1 MTIMNFD
8 IHQGSFSIS
17 TDHEKLNFDFIHDYL
32 CNQSYWAQGRSREV
46 VEKSIRN
53 SLCFGVFDEEQQ
65 VGFARIV
72 SDYIT
77 FAWLCDVF
85 IAESHRGQGLGK
97 WLVKSVISHPEVES
111 VKNILLATSNAH
123 EFYRKYGGFKALQ
136 GFDKWMVRHLETKS
150 EEQT

>member
-1 MTIMNFD
+1 MN
-8 IHQGSFSIS
+8 IEYHQGKFSIL
-17 TDHEKLNFDFIHDYL
+17 TDRKQLNINFIHDYL

-53 SLCFGVFDEEQQ
+53 SLCFGVFEGERQ

-85 IAESHRGQGLGK
+85 IAKSHRGQGLGK
-97 WLVKSVISHPEVES
+97 WLIKSVISHPDVES
-111 VKNILLATSNAH
+111 VKFILLATSDAH
-123 EFYRKYGGFKALQ
+123 ELYRKYGDFDSLQ
-136 GFDKWMVRHLETKS
+136 SIDKWMVRYKKIYS
-150 EEQT
+150 KEQA